1 LDLFLIFWVG
11 IFNSKFGHLLTAS
24 RREESLRSMGGTR
37 QYVARWRRTINMKT
51 LRKEENKNQSVMRNF
66 KPQEQEQFVC

>member
-1 LDLFLIFWVG
+1 
-11 IFNSKFGHLLTAS
+11 LTAS

-37 QYVARWRRTINMKT
+37 QYVARWRRTINIKT

>member
-1 LDLFLIFWVG
+1 
-11 IFNSKFGHLLTAS
+11 LTAS

-37 QYVARWRRTINMKT
+37 QYVARWRRTFNIKT